1 MDLSSTYRNPAS
13 HHELHNPKSSE
24 KLNWLR
30 AAVLGAND
38 GIVSVSAV
46 IVGVA
51 GTTGELRIV
60 LIASIAATVA
70 GALSMAV
77 GEYISVSTQ
86 RDTERALLAKE
97 KWELENE
104 PEQELA
110 ELASIYERKGLSR
123 QTALVVAQELTD
135 HDAFAAHVDAE
146 LGIDPHNLTNPW
158 HAAYAS
164 AAAFLCGAIIPLI
177 TISLLPSGLRI
188 IGTFI
193 AVLVALI
200 VTGVVS
206 AYAGGASKLK
216 ATTRVVLGGML
227 AMIIT
232 FGIGKLFGVSG
243 I

>member
-60 LIASIAATVA
+60 LIAGIAATVA
-70 GALSMAV
+70 GSLSMAV

-97 KWELENE
+97 KWEIENK

-110 ELASIYERKGLSR
+110 ELASIYEGKGLSR
-123 QTALVVAQELTD
+123 QTALIVAQELTD

-177 TISLLPSGLRI
+177 TIALLPSGLRI